1 MDSAGGYEGYE
12 FVADLYDWV
21 IPYRERPDISFFVDA
36 AKNAGSPVLEIGCGT
51 GRVLIPSARAGVDVV
66 GLDMSSQ
73 MLAVCRKRLREEHV
87 SVQARVELVQADMRH
102 FDLERRFTLA
112 TLPFRPFQHLITVR
126 DQLSCLMSIRRHLVD
141 GGRVVLDLFNPSLD
155 ELANGQEGQEAGDE
169 PEFSMPDGRRVV
181 RRHKIVARDRSSQV
195 NQVELIYYVTHPN
208 GREERLVHAFPMR
221 YLFRFEVEHLLVRCG
236 FHVEQLYA
244 GFDKSAYGSRY
255 PGELIFVAR
264 KTTQP
269 D

>member
-1 MDSAGGYEGYE
+1 MDSAGGYEGYA

-36 AKNAGSPVLEIGCGT
+36 AKDAGSPVLEIGCGT
-51 GRVLIPSARAGVDVV
+51 GRVLIPSARAGIDVV
-66 GLDMSSQ
+66 GLDMSSH
-73 MLAVCRKRLREEHV
+73 MLAVCRKRLREENV
-87 SVQARVELVQADMRH
+87 AVQARVELVQADMRH

-155 ELANGQEGQEAGDE
+155 EFANRQEGQEVGDE
-169 PEFSMPDGRRVV
+169 PEFSLPDGRRVV
-181 RRHKIVARDRSSQV
+181 RRHRIVAHDRFRQV
-195 NQVELIYYVTHPN
+195 NQVELIYYVTHLD

-236 FHVEQLYA
+236 FDVEQLYA

-264 KTTQP
+264 KKTP
-269 D
+269 SD